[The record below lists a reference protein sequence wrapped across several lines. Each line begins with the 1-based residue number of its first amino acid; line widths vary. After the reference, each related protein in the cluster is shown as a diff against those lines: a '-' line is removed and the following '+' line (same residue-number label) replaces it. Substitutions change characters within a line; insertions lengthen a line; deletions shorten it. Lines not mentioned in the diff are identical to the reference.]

1 MWYDLGLEID
11 AQNYA
16 NQCPT
21 NENGSPVSSRPTQGE
36 NVKIIYSNSIPFYY
50 AVDSAVQSWWDQIA
64 INGIN
69 AKMLFTDFLQTK
81 PLAPIKFTQMAWAA
95 SYRVGCGAQRCG
107 GTTVVVCRY
116 SPRGNIVGEHI
127 YNVGTVCGDCINSC
141 TSEGLCTPPTRS

>member
-81 PLAPIKFTQMAWAA
+81 PLAPIKFTQ
-95 SYRVGCGAQRCG
+95 
-107 GTTVVVCRY
+107 VCQEL
-116 SPRGNIVGEHI
+116 PNE
-127 YNVGTVCGDCINSC
+127 C
-141 TSEGLCTPPTRS
+141 L